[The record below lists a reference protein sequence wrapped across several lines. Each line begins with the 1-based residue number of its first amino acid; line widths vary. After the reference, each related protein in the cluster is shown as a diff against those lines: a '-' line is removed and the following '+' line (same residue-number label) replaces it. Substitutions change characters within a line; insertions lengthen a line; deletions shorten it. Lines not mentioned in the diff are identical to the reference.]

1 MFFDQSSVDTEYLQL
16 LMAIARQQRQLLL
29 YRFDWDNRTPKQW
42 PPSGLFGRKDKK
54 AIACY
59 ENMCLQL
66 EQLKSQTI
74 AHRRKQGYPNK
85 TFWWNLPWEQVENY
99 LLCDLAEIS
108 ETGPWRYQRDW
119 ETEQGEDCDFLLL
132 RENGHC
138 SNFSSSSTTN
148 YAKESIYSDAQ
159 QSAMV
164 GELRA
169 QQKDFNFRSALF
181 SDDRP
186 VYSYKSKTVY
196 ASQAHYINSFEHYMH
211 QQNQLERFERSLYTE
226 HITREVNVVSN
237 SRHYEC
243 VYVVGGYHVDNDG
256 LLDFVAPLD
265 FELIGSRGSV
275 PEDAPEAYPDKD
287 ATVAIAAFLADQ
299 AAVRQVPMQLFGR
312 DIMDA
317 APDYAEAM
325 RQAELYTCLAHK
337 IKYMD

>member
-16 LMAIARQQRQLLL
+16 LMAIARQQQQLLL
-29 YRFDWDNRTPKQW
+29 YRFDWANRTPKAW
-42 PPSGLFGRKDKK
+42 PPTTFFGRKDKK
-54 AIACY
+54 TLARY
-59 ENMCLQL
+59 DEMLLQL
-66 EQLKSQTI
+66 EQLKSQTV
-74 AHRRKQGYPNK
+74 AYRRKQGYTNK

-99 LLCDLAEIS
+99 LLCDLTQIN
-108 ETGPWRYQRDW
+108 ETGSWRYQRDW
-119 ETEQGEDCDFLLL
+119 ETERGEDFDILLL

-138 SNFSSSSTTN
+138 SDFSSSSTTN
-148 YAKESIYSDAQ
+148 YARESIYSEAQ
-159 QSAMV
+159 QSSMV
-164 GELRA
+164 AEMRS

-186 VYSYKSKTVY
+186 VYSYKTKTVY
-196 ASQAHYINSFEHYMH
+196 ASQAHYINSLEHYMH
-211 QQNQLERFERSLYTE
+211 QQDQLDRYARSLYTE
-226 HITREVNVVSN
+226 HITREVSVVSN

-243 VYVVGGYHVDNDG
+243 VYVVGAYHVDSDG
-256 LLDFVAPLD
+256 SLDFVAPMD

-275 PEDAPEAYPDKD
+275 PQNVSDEYQDKD
-287 ATVAIAAFLADQ
+287 AVVAIAAFLADQ